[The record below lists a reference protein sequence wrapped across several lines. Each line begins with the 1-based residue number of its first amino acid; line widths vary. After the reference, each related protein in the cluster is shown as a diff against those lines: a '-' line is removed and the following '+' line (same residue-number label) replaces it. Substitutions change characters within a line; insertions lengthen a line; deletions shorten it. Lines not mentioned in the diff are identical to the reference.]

1 MPDLYDVLGVDKSAS
16 EKEIKTAFRQLSMK
30 HHPDKNPDNQESLE
44 KFQEISAAYDVLG
57 DTEKRKQYDA
67 ESQSPFGGGMPPGF
81 AGGFPGFMHPHH
93 RQPHGFEE
101 FADMN
106 NVFNMMFGGGG
117 GGGNGGGF
125 AGMGG
130 INIGGMPGVRIFHNG
145 QPFGGHPFFQ
155 QQQMQKPPQI
165 IRNVDI
171 TLEQCYQGC
180 TVPME
185 VERWVMVDQSMRT
198 IEREML
204 QVTIPRGLTE
214 GDFIV
219 LQGKGNRV
227 NDELKGDIRIGLNIK
242 NTSSFQ
248 RQGMDLILK
257 RKINLKEALCGF
269 SFEIQHLNGKILAI
283 QNKNNITVITPNYK
297 HVVPNMGMIRDNNS
311 GNLIIEFDVEFP
323 EKLTLDQ
330 IEKIRNIL

>member
-1 MPDLYDVLGVDKSAS
+1 MSDLYGVLGVEKGAS

-30 HHPDKNPDNQESLE
+30 YHPDKNPDSKESLE

-57 DTEKRKQYDA
+57 DSEKRTQYDN
-67 ESQSPFGGGMPPGF
+67 ESQSPFHGGMPPPGF
-81 AGGFPGFMHPHH
+81 GGGGFPGFAHH
-93 RQPHGFEE
+93 RQPQGFDD
-101 FADMN
+101 FADIN

-117 GGGNGGGF
+117 GGGAGGGF

-130 INIGGMPGVRIFHNG
+130 VHMGGMPGVRIFHNG

-155 QQQMQKPPQI
+155 QQQMQKPPPI

-171 TLEQCYQGC
+171 TLEQCYVGC

-198 IEREML
+198 IERETL
-204 QVTIPRGLTE
+204 QVNIPRGLNE
-214 GDFIV
+214 NDFII

-227 NDELKGDIRIGLNIK
+227 NDELRGDIKIGLNIR
-242 NTSSFQ
+242 NTTIFQ
-248 RQGMDLILK
+248 RQGMDLIIK
-257 RKINLKEALCGF
+257 RKVNLKEALCGF
-269 SFEIQHLNGKILAI
+269 SFEIQHVSGKTLMI
-283 QNKNNITVITPNYK
+283 QNKNNVTVITPNYR
-297 HVVPNMGMIRDNNS
+297 HLLPNMGMIRDGNT

-323 EKLTLDQ
+323 EKLSTEQ
-330 IEKIRNIL
+330 VEKLRDIL